1 MASTFQESS
10 SFDDHF
16 LTCPVCVLHYGTHNV
31 NVPKALEGA
40 GPSFRQYQASEAVR
54 GQTFC
59 PNHGNRETFYNQP
72 RGDEQGPAEF
82 ASVAES
88 QKQVLHELL
97 GKLEP
102 RAREVD
108 FALNDVKMEMS
119 QMPAFSNTA
128 IEQAKAYFDHLIALL
143 QKRKEETVKKIVS
156 VHQEVG
162 GSLQAQKEKM
172 ESESAGLASAAEF
185 CKQVLEHGSEV
196 EERDLERI
204 SERVEALFATPTD
217 LTSKPS
223 QVMLLKRKS
232 VEDFG
237 VDVSRAVSPQVQVR
251 EKVDASKCAVDIEI
265 QPAVTEFSRA
275 SLLTTV
281 DRYGRPCVVPV
292 KNITAILMNP
302 SGERVPTQVKE
313 KGMGV
318 WEISYTPEITGKHR
332 LQVEVN
338 GRPVAGSPFDVNV
351 ESSHTPV
358 FTVGHYTEVKDL
370 PHPTDVAMD
379 MQGNIAV
386 VEEGNK
392 RVQIYNVGTGR
403 SLHSFA
409 VDVGF
414 VGSPCCIDIDP
425 NGRFFVT
432 SDGQNPA
439 VRVYSPEGELLKT
452 VVKTV
457 RSPFGVTVLQDGH
470 MVLADTK
477 RKSCLLLQADGSL
490 VREIGKGYLRYP
502 WFTAVDEPRGLVY
515 VTDHHA
521 LDDNNNVLV
530 FDLKGKFQFG
540 FGKKGGKGGEFQ
552 NPSGIALD
560 RAGNVLVVSRLDG
573 RLQVFTPDGR
583 YVKTAVKIRG
593 GYPMGIALTPDGYV
607 AVACCWGNQTEF
619 YKYN

>member
-392 RVQIYNVGTGR
+392 R
-403 SLHSFA
+403 
-409 VDVGF
+409 
-414 VGSPCCIDIDP
+414 
-425 NGRFFVT
+425 
-432 SDGQNPA
+432 
-439 VRVYSPEGELLKT
+439 
-452 VVKTV
+452 
-457 RSPFGVTVLQDGH
+457 
-470 MVLADTK
+470 
-477 RKSCLLLQADGSL
+477 ADGSL